1 MDLKI
6 TSEQSQEIA
15 EEQQHNKRE
24 LRKQER
30 ANELKAFAILS
41 VAFAAIIATAEL
53 ASPAPL
59 FIFCFFA
66 FGYFMLKPVKKKRR
80 KKAR

>member
-6 TSEQSQEIA
+6 TPEQSQEVA
-15 EEQQHNKRE
+15 EEQQLNKRE
-24 LRKQER
+24 LRKQR
-30 ANELKAFAILS
+30 LLNELKAFAILS
-41 VAFAAIIATAEL
+41 VAFAAIVATAEL

-66 FGYFMLKPVKKKRR
+66 FGYFMLKPVKKKKR
-80 KKAR
+80 